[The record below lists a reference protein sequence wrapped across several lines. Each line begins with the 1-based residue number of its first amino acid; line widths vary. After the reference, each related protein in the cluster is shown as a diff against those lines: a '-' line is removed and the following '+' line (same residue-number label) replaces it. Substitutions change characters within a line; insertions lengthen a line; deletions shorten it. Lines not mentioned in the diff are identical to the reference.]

1 VFLSLSLVKLRT
13 LLWIYAYCLGR
24 SAMTVGVINVVGSSI
39 SILTH
44 YGVHIN
50 AGLEICVASTKAYT
64 SKMVCLVMFAL
75 VLSEDRS

>member
-1 VFLSLSLVKLRT
+1 VLELTGNDGFTVEVGDFLDLEGFGTSLICSEMLAWLS
-13 LLWIYAYCLGR
+13 I
-24 SAMTVGVINVVGSSI
+24 I
-39 SILTH
+39 SIRRW
-44 YGVHIN
+44 IN